1 MLTQDKRDRLDEMV
15 TRKHLENKK
24 AIAQGKKP
32 PHPAIHNLSK
42 IKNLDKL
49 CESVSDKRKLWDA
62 PLESKSKL
70 CKTPKEDWICV
81 KSGGKDFKNNQ
92 HKDRVDK
99 LVCKSLDKVL
109 KIEANRLD
117 KEGVENAILKFKK
130 AFHIVEWQ
138 DGELTSYKHL
148 TEVVAKGS
156 KPWLKRS
163 TLTLV
168 ECVLRMPQFK
178 NRNEISVKDFVDQV
192 FNPVIDILKAEPSS
206 IK

>member
-1 MLTQDKRDRLDEMV
+1 MRLLTKF
-15 TRKHLENKK
+15 
-24 AIAQGKKP
+24 
-32 PHPAIHNLSK
+32 
-42 IKNLDKL
+42 KNLI
-49 CESVSDKRKLWDA
+49 SRKKKELNPSKSLWDT
-62 PLESKSKL
+62 PIKSQSRL
-70 CKTPKEDWICV
+70 CKSPKEDWICV
-81 KSGGKDFKNNQ
+81 KSGGKDFKSNQ
-92 HKDRVDK
+92 YKNSVDK

-148 TEVVAKGS
+148 SEVVAKGS
-156 KPWLKRS
+156 KPWLNRN

-168 ECVLRMPQFK
+168 ECTLRLPQFK
-178 NRNEISVKDFVDQV
+178 NQTEISVQSFVDQV
-192 FNPVIDILKAEPSS
+192 FNPLIDILKADSLS